1 MINMRIRII
10 QSVKRSVNILAQLV
24 GIKWNILVDARVKFL
39 LCFGGVRKRQKTF
52 VIGLNKTGT
61 SSLGEAMKSI
71 GYRHLS
77 YSPFVIKTFKNGD
90 IATIKAIA
98 SCFDSFDDKPWN
110 DPVIWPMLH
119 AEHPDALWVYTYRDV
134 AKWQSSYLKYSAQ
147 NNAMN
152 EVSFIES
159 LDAKQFHAKHLD
171 AARNFERINEPNL
184 ISLDCDKLS
193 SEGSTILSKAIGFD
207 VQIGHHNRTTS

>member
-1 MINMRIRII
+1 
-10 QSVKRSVNILAQLV
+10 
-24 GIKWNILVDARVKFL
+24 
-39 LCFGGVRKRQKTF
+39 
-52 VIGLNKTGT
+52 
-61 SSLGEAMKSI
+61 MKSL

-119 AEHPDALWVYTYRDV
+119 ADHPDALWIYTYRDV
-134 AKWQSSYLKYSAQ
+134 AKWRSSYLKYSAQ

-159 LDAKQFHAKHLD
+159 SDAKQFHAKHLD
-171 AARNFERINEPNL
+171 AVRNFESVNEPNL
-184 ISLDCDKLS
+184 IWLDCDELS